1 MEKNQTEPKIT
12 KESIKLA
19 LKDISSN
26 TNKSDRK
33 FKAFVYF
40 NNEEEAQEW
49 LKYFDNLCKEEL
61 NKIIDETKNNN

>member
-1 MEKNQTEPKIT
+1 MEKKKPQVS
-12 KESIKLA
+12 KELIETVLN
-19 LKDISSN
+19 DISSN

-49 LKYFDNLCKEEL
+49 LKYFNNLCVEEL
-61 NKIIDETKNNN
+61 NKKYETTNNN

>member
-1 MEKNQTEPKIT
+1 MEKKKPQVS
-12 KESIKLA
+12 KELIETVLN
-19 LKDISSN
+19 DISSN

-49 LKYFDNLCKEEL
+49 LKYFNNLRVEEL
-61 NKIIDETKNNN
+61 NKKYETTNNN

>member
-1 MEKNQTEPKIT
+1 MKKKKPQVS
-12 KESIKLA
+12 KELIETVLN
-19 LKDISSN
+19 DISSN

-49 LKYFDNLCKEEL
+49 LKYFNNLCVEEL
-61 NKIIDETKNNN
+61 NKKYETTNNN